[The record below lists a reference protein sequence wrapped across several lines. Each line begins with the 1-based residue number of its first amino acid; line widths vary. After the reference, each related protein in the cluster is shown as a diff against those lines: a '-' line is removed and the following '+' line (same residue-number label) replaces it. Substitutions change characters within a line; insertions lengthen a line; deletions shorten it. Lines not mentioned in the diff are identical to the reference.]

1 MSNTAIK
8 GIKAR
13 QVYDSRANPTVEVD
27 VVLEGGGRGRA
38 TVPSGA
44 STGIFEAVELRDRD
58 PQKLG
63 GKSVLNAV
71 HNVTAVLA
79 PALIGRDARDQAA
92 IDRTMIALDGT
103 PNKGRL
109 GANAILG
116 VSLATAWAAANAQG
130 VPLYRY
136 LGGDAAV
143 TLPVPM
149 VQIIG
154 GGMHANGAI
163 DIQDFLVIPVGA
175 QSFAE
180 AIEMAVNVYNGTK
193 QVLVDQGKPPA
204 IADEGGFWPFFTS
217 NVEGIEILLSGI
229 EKAGYRPGED
239 TALALDVAASHFFD
253 KGEYAFALEKKRM
266 SRAEFADVLVGWA
279 ERYPILSIEDGMAE
293 DDWEGW
299 EILSARLKSKL
310 QLIGDDLFVTNTAR
324 IRKGVAKGIANSV
337 LIKLNQVGTL
347 TETLEA
353 IAATKEAGYLPVIS
367 ARSGETEDTTI
378 VHLAIATNAGQLKVG
393 SVARTERTVKWNEGI
408 RIEEDL
414 GNTAYPGR
422 AVFPWQ
428 VSTRGCSTRSS
439 SVVP

>member
-1 MSNTAIK
+1 
-8 GIKAR
+8 
-13 QVYDSRANPTVEVD
+13 
-27 VVLEGGGRGRA
+27 
-38 TVPSGA
+38 
-44 STGIFEAVELRDRD
+44 
-58 PQKLG
+58 
-63 GKSVLNAV
+63 
-71 HNVTAVLA
+71 VTTVLA
-79 PALIGRDARDQAA
+79 PALIGRDALDQAG

-116 VSLATAWAAANAQG
+116 VSMATAWAAADASG

-154 GGMHANGAI
+154 GGMHADRAI

-175 QSFAE
+175 QAFSE

-193 QVLVDQGKPPA
+193 QVLADQGKPVA
-204 IADEGGFWPFFTS
+204 IADEGGFWPFFKS
-217 NVEGIEILLSGI
+217 NVEGVEILLSGI
-229 EKAGYRPGED
+229 ERAGYRPGED
-239 TALALDVAASHFFD
+239 VAIALDVAASHFFED
-253 KGEYAFALEKKRM
+253 GEYSFALEKKRM
-266 SRAEFADVLVGWA
+266 SRAAFADVLASWA

-299 EILSARLKSKL
+299 KILSDRLKSKL

-324 IRKGVAKGIANSV
+324 IRQGIEKGIGNSV

-353 IAATKEAGYLPVIS
+353 IAATQEAGYLPVVS
-367 ARSGETEDTTI
+367 ARSGETEDCTI

-393 SVARTERTVKWNEGI
+393 SVARSERTVKWNEGI
-408 RIEEDL
+408 RIEEDM
-414 GNTAYPGR
+414 GGGTYPGR
-422 AVFPWQ
+422 AIFPW
-428 VSTRGCSTRSS
+428 R
-439 SVVP
+439 

>member
-1 MSNTAIK
+1 
-8 GIKAR
+8 
-13 QVYDSRANPTVEVD
+13 
-27 VVLEGGGRGRA
+27 
-38 TVPSGA
+38 
-44 STGIFEAVELRDRD
+44 
-58 PQKLG
+58 
-63 GKSVLNAV
+63 
-71 HNVTAVLA
+71 
-79 PALIGRDARDQAA
+79 
-92 IDRTMIALDGT
+92 MIALDGT

-116 VSLATAWAAANAQG
+116 VSVATAWAAADALQ

-136 LGGDAAV
+136 LAGDAPV

-154 GGMHANGAI
+154 GGMHADGAI
-163 DIQDFLVIPVGA
+163 DIQDFLIIPVGA
-175 QSFAE
+175 SSFTE

-193 QVLVDQGKPPA
+193 QVLTDLGKPVA
-204 IADEGGFWPFFTS
+204 VADEGGFWPFFTS
-217 NVEGIEILLSGI
+217 NVEGVEILLSGI

-239 TALALDVAASHFFD
+239 IALALDVAASHFYAN
-253 KGEYAFALEKKRM
+253 GEYTFALEQKRM
-266 SRAEFADVLVGWA
+266 NRSAFADVLVSWA

-293 DDWEGW
+293 DDWDGW

-310 QLIGDDLFVTNTAR
+310 QLIGDDVFVTNTAR
-324 IRKGVAKGIANSV
+324 IRQGIAKGIANSV

-353 IAATKEAGYLPVIS
+353 IAATKEAGYLPVVS
-367 ARSGETEDTTI
+367 ARSGETEDATI

-414 GNTAYPGR
+414 GAAAYPGR
-422 AVFPWQ
+422 AIFPW
-428 VSTRGCSTRSS
+428 
-439 SVVP
+439 SVAAKG